1 MQKRA
6 TCVGRRSKC
15 LRFQPSKSSSSS
27 PLEAYYRTFTERGK
41 NLKRMNLFHSSR
53 AAASRRSFLFF
64 GPSSSFFRCWSVHP
78 YQKKQS
84 TTTQKA
90 ENDISNQ
97 QKERIKGRPKSFS
110 PRSCFGESLKS
121 ACLIYLNK
129 SSSFMREKRGKK
141 APSFFLNFFQSIKF
155 FSFLQKNV
163 RVLHYARDI

>member
-1 MQKRA
+1 MYSDTDNFQTTFRQF
-6 TCVGRRSKC
+6 GRYIFNASVQTVRYSKC
-15 LRFQPSKSSSSS
+15 LHFQPSKSSSSS

-84 TTTQKA
+84 TTTQKV

-97 QKERIKGRPKSFS
+97 QKERIRSRSFS
-110 PRSCFGESLKS
+110 RW
-121 ACLIYLNK
+121 
-129 SSSFMREKRGKK
+129 
-141 APSFFLNFFQSIKF
+141 APVSEN
-155 FSFLQKNV
+155 
-163 RVLHYARDI
+163 A

>member
-1 MQKRA
+1 MSTPFVLREYPLFFKVKIYYATDKLKTTKRQLERYIYLMQKRA

-97 QKERIKGRPKSFS
+97 QKERIRSRSFS
-110 PRSCFGESLKS
+110 RW
-121 ACLIYLNK
+121 
-129 SSSFMREKRGKK
+129 
-141 APSFFLNFFQSIKF
+141 APVSEN
-155 FSFLQKNV
+155 
-163 RVLHYARDI
+163 A

>member
-1 MQKRA
+1 MYFVHNCLQFLQLYSFTCTTYKPSHRSHTIIPLSNHHTIIILKSHNLRNIYLMQKRA

-97 QKERIKGRPKSFS
+97 QKERIRSRSFS
-110 PRSCFGESLKS
+110 RW
-121 ACLIYLNK
+121 
-129 SSSFMREKRGKK
+129 
-141 APSFFLNFFQSIKF
+141 APVSEN
-155 FSFLQKNV
+155 
-163 RVLHYARDI
+163 A